1 MLECKQSSVSTRLLG
16 FELDLSI
23 IEQILAI
30 SQKHDAWQL
39 ARHTINALIDSQEA
53 KQALSTLLSTN
64 DEPDNQLID
73 KLEQAL
79 IVVTEPRAKLVL
91 QHVIFALTE
100 IFDNKSPC
108 LAEFDNL
115 RRKFQELFFNHP
127 PSDFDSMEAVS
138 NNDLLLLKLML
149 SSNSEYLEGN
159 VLFYGR
165 YSGEDTCLDCAQKQC
180 NTPMIT
186 LLLEAGVEKEIELE
200 LNSKKSA
207 IGKAAKLG
215 NIALFEWMVKNG
227 KSPNKLFY
235 NQISALSLAAENR
248 HIKLVEYLLEDTA
261 VNPSLNKLI
270 QNQLKKNTPD
280 KEMCD
285 IVGIAAY
292 ERCIAIAQNIQSTE
306 DAEQLKYLQCMT
318 IALLCLPEK
327 INESEEIY
335 IVHQASLLLNTEI
348 PGFIITNI
356 PNQEELI
363 DMISKITGVSELI
376 PLLRKRFSLTNSDST
391 KTMSF

>member
-1 MLECKQSSVSTRLLG
+1 MQECKQSSLSTRLLG

-30 SQKHDAWQL
+30 SQQNGARQL
-39 ARHTINALIDSQEA
+39 AQDTINALIDSQEA
-53 KQALSTLLSTN
+53 KQALSTILCKS
-64 DEPDNQLID
+64 DELDNQLVD
-73 KLEQAL
+73 KLEEAL
-79 IVVTEPRAKLVL
+79 IVVTEPRAKVVL

-100 IFDNKSPC
+100 IFGNKAPY
-108 LAEFDNL
+108 LGEFDDL
-115 RRKFQELFFNHP
+115 RTKIQELFFNHP
-127 PSDFDSMEAVS
+127 PSDFDSMEAVR
-138 NNDLLLLKLML
+138 NNELLLLKLML

-165 YSGEDTCLDCAQKQC
+165 YSGEDTCLDCAQKQR
-180 NTPMIT
+180 NTPMVT

-248 HIKLVEYLLEDTA
+248 HIKLVEYLLEDSA
-261 VNPSLNKLI
+261 VNPSLKQLI
-270 QNQLKKNTPD
+270 QNQLKKNTHD

-292 ERCIAIAQNIQSTE
+292 
-306 DAEQLKYLQCMT
+306 
-318 IALLCLPEK
+318 
-327 INESEEIY
+327 
-335 IVHQASLLLNTEI
+335 
-348 PGFIITNI
+348 
-356 PNQEELI
+356 
-363 DMISKITGVSELI
+363 
-376 PLLRKRFSLTNSDST
+376 
-391 KTMSF
+391 